1 MQGMGIMINIVGQ
14 VLLPHCRSG
23 SYSDQGKRGWGA
35 KALLLLEEVYE
46 SLVG

>member
-1 MQGMGIMINIVGQ
+1 MGIMSNVVGQ
-14 VLLPHCRSG
+14 VLLPHGGGG

-35 KALLLLEEVYE
+35 KALLFPEEVYE